1 MNSQLYLD
9 TLLVSN
15 VRVFTCAPVSRQ
27 RRQDSFDLPSFD
39 RTIVHVS
46 MRMQLHSRMT
56 GERIQFLLS
65 LSQLHLSL
73 VTFVRCFIFFSD
85 KHLTSCT

>member
-27 RRQDSFDLPSFD
+27 RRQDSRLPSFD
-39 RTIVHVS
+39 RTIVYVS

>member
-27 RRQDSFDLPSFD
+27 RRQDSRLLSFD

-85 KHLTSCT
+85 KHLTSCI

>member
-27 RRQDSFDLPSFD
+27 RRQDSRLLSFD